1 MPAPSART
9 LTLRLLTE
17 LIISLEEI
25 PLWKRRELCSAIK
38 NFAKVCG
45 RTPDDIIADPG
56 AIRTL
61 RAKAPWLL
69 AGYKKGSWANILSRL
84 GQALEIGGVNVHR
97 QRRNFKLNA
106 GWEMLIAPL
115 SRRDRDEVHR
125 FAGWWPRCLICCCMC
140 RCASATC
147 AR

>member
-45 RTPDDIIADPG
+45 RTPS
-56 AIRTL
+56 
-61 RAKAPWLL
+61 
-69 AGYKKGSWANILSRL
+69 SW
-84 GQALEIGGVNVHR
+84 
-97 QRRNFKLNA
+97 
-106 GWEMLIAPL
+106 
-115 SRRDRDEVHR
+115 SRRSARVK
-125 FAGWWPRCLICCCMC
+125 P
-140 RCASATC
+140 CAMPSAPATC
-147 AR
+147 RHSASRS